1 MTAKVA
7 LMHSIARQKW
17 WAWHKLFLFC
27 YIPRNCS
34 AAEKETHNQ
43 YRHSSRYHRRV
54 ISPYTEV
61 QTSEEVC
68 SDWIDVLMK
77 ILRHVICQSWDSTQV
92 VRKKVRVMMKI
103 SLDMK
108 TSFWYDIW
116 QMTALILRD
125 AASLAPRSDF
135 RLCRLWYIMFTVDCW
150 MSVMF
155 NLRSYRRGLSDVI
168 ILSASPLLQA
178 KLMWAASTVTLMTV
192 MSRNGRRVTKDD
204 RLPVHT

>member
-43 YRHSSRYHRRV
+43 YHHSSRYHRRV
-54 ISPYTEV
+54 IRPYTEV

-103 SLDMK
+103 SLDMHE
-108 TSFWYDIW
+108 DI
-116 QMTALILRD
+116 ILRRYLTD
-125 AASLAPRSDF
+125 DSSHLKGCSFFGTEIRFSIVSSLIH
-135 RLCRLWYIMFTVDCW
+135 YV
-150 MSVMF
+150 
-155 NLRSYRRGLSDVI
+155 YRRLLNVGDV
-168 ILSASPLLQA
+168 
-178 KLMWAASTVTLMTV
+178 
-192 MSRNGRRVTKDD
+192 
-204 RLPVHT
+204 